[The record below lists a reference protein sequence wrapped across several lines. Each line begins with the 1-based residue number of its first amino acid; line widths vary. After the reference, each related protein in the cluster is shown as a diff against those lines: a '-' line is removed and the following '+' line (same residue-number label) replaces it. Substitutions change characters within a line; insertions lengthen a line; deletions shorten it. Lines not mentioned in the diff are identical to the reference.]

1 MENSSKRPKGQGALA
16 ALVDGF
22 IPFGIILNS
31 SVVEQTAVNRLVV
44 GSNPTWGDKKRFLW
58 SEKPEKVSVLPLK
71 REGTKFKTT
80 SFCGL

>member
-58 SEKPEKVSVLPLK
+58 SEK
-71 REGTKFKTT
+71 T
-80 SFCGL
+80 